1 MFTQETKTA
10 TVTNAVSNGSTIV
23 YTATNTFVAGDIIHI
38 SGITPSVFNI
48 PDAVIT
54 SRTSSNFTIASTK
67 TGTYTS
73 DGIAVY
79 DEVKN
84 HTISESTIRT
94 QSLVLAE
101 WNLNLASNTAKIGN
115 YRYRPNNS
123 LSPFYTIK
131 TTYDSADTAKDYT
144 DATYADIFIDGG
156 YEDDETPYIIKT
168 QNEQQRLLMSLENCI
183 GKNRPRSGINKLMY
197 FEKIRNI
204 PSSNEHM
211 AERPRYYVASKDDQ
225 FKYWSSFRTEV
236 LDGTIT
242 AVAISTP
249 SVGSVRYTANNTF
262 AVGDTVYINNL
273 APAEY
278 NGTFII
284 TAATSSTF
292 TVANSSVS
300 TRTNQNGIAII
311 KDVPR
316 GISKKS
322 GANYYI
328 EDAAPFVVYTEA
340 VPANRVVVKMQT
352 HIGTY
357 DMGNSDQLY
366 GDYNKQVPLEWIIQ
380 KLDSTNTWQNLASF
394 TSSSTRSDSTPII
407 KEDGYVELEY
417 GLVIPTGY
425 ETTFYYAGDY
435 ATASSLPAASNA
447 GYAYLVGA
455 SASTPGQWYIYNG
468 STYDSP
474 VTASYSWRIHEE
486 TVNRFTP
493 FAKDLTSPS
502 TYGSGVYRE
511 IDYIKGLRIV
521 VSKMTK
527 ADIPF
532 ELIEMSPRLAVD
544 LSDKTTG
551 FSIKKHAS
559 DLGNS
564 GMPVGQLLAG
574 TGSLDL
580 FDYDQAFNPN
590 NTDSIINN
598 FIAKNLQV
606 KMYEIVVNVN
616 GYDYY
621 YPIKTMNCD
630 GFPDY
635 SSSDRAVTLTLRDQ
649 FTMFESMTAPQ
660 VFVRDVSL
668 SWAMSTIFDSIGF
681 SNYVFKRVDGTHDPI
696 IPYFFIAPQT
706 SVAQV
711 LQDLAVSTQHMM
723 FFDEYN
729 NLIIMSKEYAMPT
742 QDERSTD
749 FAIYGSQD
757 YTTSSTGLN
766 NSIKF
771 KNAKLSN
778 ILGISSKISDIYN
791 DGKINYSARSIQKS
805 ITELKQ
811 AYNVDNYRTYK
822 YKPVLLWEAP
832 AEQNTKSV
840 NQINNQSSG
849 YALTAIPLNSTL
861 SGSIPELQLATTGMV
876 ATLVAGIRTVTLTTG
891 STTNLVIGQVI
902 TKTSG
907 SGVFGTGVKI
917 SEIISSSE
925 FKVNADHATNGS
937 TTFTAETTVTNNIL
951 DLGEGVY
958 WMPRY
963 NGYFYANGEIIK
975 YDAVEYTIENIGDA
989 WITSIQDYSN
999 YFSKLGFAKKI
1010 YPTGRVRIYSKVDET
1025 GTSIAQHGRGQ
1036 FGTEIVEHSAGLADA
1051 WKDSTKRKG
1060 FVMQADYLFDN
1071 KTIIATTTGAAGI
1084 TANATNLAT
1093 KSAKIEETIKNVLV
1107 SVTGESSGDG
1117 IRAPT
1122 REERGGSVQ
1131 SSALVF
1137 SGPAPRNLNIKKI
1150 NPRNMI
1156 TYIPKQLDENYSHF
1170 GTRLRILGSPTQ
1182 NVGKK
1187 ETPTT
1192 QIVDNSFELYSRDA
1206 GLKGGSAGL
1215 SFMLDKTTNNGY
1227 YFEIAA
1233 LTYDGTERFKAFNNV
1248 FFYKVKKDSSSSN
1261 AIPVPLYSGQATIL
1275 VDQGEFVGQ
1284 SRAMAEEYP
1293 TVYDLAVE
1301 YENRGSK
1308 WKRFY
1313 LYINNVLI
1321 AVVDDKDA
1329 LPVKKN
1335 MALFTRGSTRVMF
1348 ENIYAIR
1355 GRYERNPNKTISAP
1369 PAQSRTIFD
1378 DDSISSN
1385 EGLRKY
1391 AVSGMI
1397 SRTFLSTVGGYGSE
1411 HNLYF
1416 DEFGTIMREAA
1427 YFDIKYDKAY
1437 PALTAKMSP
1446 TISSFKGYSVSGFIP
1461 TAYGAEFMVFNCT
1474 DNILMIGADNGN
1486 YLRIQGVTLTDE
1498 VSSTL
1503 TVDDYYNKK
1512 ADFSNPTFSGTKL
1525 ETIDLYKQYV
1535 DIKNSRTTY
1544 GVKQFDINA
1553 KYIQD
1558 QDVANELMGW
1568 LISKISKPRKAVGI
1582 EVFGIPYAQLGDIV
1596 TVDYVDEDNVNQIS
1610 LTSDS
1615 RYVVYSSEYS
1625 YSENGPKQIIYL
1637 SEVQ

>member
-10 TVTNAVSNGSTIV
+10 TITNAVANGSTIV
-23 YTATNTFVAGDIIHI
+23 YTATNTFTTGDIIHI
-38 SGITPSVFNI
+38 SGISPSNLNI

-54 SRTSSNFTIASTK
+54 ARTGSNFTIASTE
-67 TGTYTS
+67 TGTYVSGGT
-73 DGIAVY
+73 AVY

-84 HTISESTIRT
+84 HTITESTIRT
-94 QSLVLAE
+94 QTLVLAE
-101 WNLNLASNTAKIGN
+101 WNLNLASNISKIGN

-123 LSPFYTIK
+123 SSPFYTIK
-131 TTYDSADTAKDYT
+131 TTYDSADTTKDYT
-144 DATYADIFIDGG
+144 DATYADVLIDGG
-156 YEDDETPYIIKT
+156 YEDDNTPYIIKT
-168 QNEQQRLLMSLENCI
+168 QNEQQRLLMSLESCV

-197 FEKIRNI
+197 FENVRNI

-211 AERPRYYVASKDDQ
+211 AQRPRYYVASKDDQ

-236 LDGTIT
+236 LDATIT
-242 AVAISTP
+242 AVAASTP
-249 SVGSVRYTANNTF
+249 SAGSVTYTANNTF
-262 AVGDTVYINNL
+262 TVGDTVYINGI
-273 APAEY
+273 APSEY
-278 NGTFII
+278 SGTFVI
-284 TAATSSTF
+284 TARTSTTF
-292 TVANSSVS
+292 TVANSSTS
-300 TRTNQNGIAII
+300 TLTNQNGTAII

-322 GANYYI
+322 GTNYYI
-328 EDAAPFVVYTEA
+328 EDSAPFVVYTEA

-366 GDYNKQVPLEWIIQ
+366 GDYNKQTPLEWSIQ
-380 KLDSTNTWQNLASF
+380 KLDSTNTWQTLESF
-394 TSSSTRSDSTPII
+394 TASSTRSDGSAII

-417 GLVIPTGY
+417 GLDIPTGY

-435 ATASSLPAASNA
+435 ATASSLPVASTA
-447 GYAYLVGA
+447 GYGYLIGA
-455 SASTPGQWYIYNG
+455 TPSTPGQWYIYNG
-468 STYDSP
+468 STYDAP
-474 VTASYSWRIHEE
+474 VTATYSWRVHEE

-511 IDYIKGLRIV
+511 IDYVKGLRIV
-521 VSKMTK
+521 VTKMTK
-527 ADIPF
+527 ANIPF

-544 LSDKTTG
+544 LSDKTTS
-551 FSIKKHAS
+551 FTVKKHAS

-574 TGSLDL
+574 TGQLDL

-590 NTDSIINN
+590 NTDSIVNK

-606 KMYEIVVNVN
+606 KMYEIIIDIN
-616 GYDYY
+616 GSDYY
-621 YPIKTMNCD
+621 YPIKAMNCD

-635 SSSDRAVTLTLRDQ
+635 STQDRTVALQLRDQ

-668 SWAMSTIFDSIGF
+668 SWAISTIFDAIGF
-681 SNYVFKRVDGTHDPI
+681 SNYVFKRVAGTNDPI

-729 NLIIMSKEYAMPT
+729 NLVIMSKEYSMPT

-749 FAIYGSQD
+749 FVLYGSQD
-757 YTTSSTGLN
+757 YNTSSTGLN

-771 KNAKLSN
+771 KNTKLSN

-791 DGKINYSARSIQKS
+791 AGKINYSAKHIQRS

-832 AEQNTKSV
+832 AEQNTKSI
-840 NQINNQSSG
+840 NQINNETSG
-849 YALTAIPLNSTL
+849 YALTAIPLNSAL
-861 SGSIPELQLATTGMV
+861 SDSIPAWSGSAV
-876 ATLVAGIRTVTLTTG
+876 V
-891 STTNLVIGQVI
+891 
-902 TKTSG
+902 
-907 SGVFGTGVKI
+907 
-917 SEIISSSE
+917 
-925 FKVNADHATNGS
+925 
-937 TTFTAETTVTNNIL
+937 NNII
-951 DLGEGVY
+951 DLSEGVY

-975 YDAVEYTIENIGDA
+975 FDAVEYTIEEVGDV
-989 WITSIQDYSN
+989 WISSVQEYAN
-999 YFSKLGFAKKI
+999 YFSKLGFGKKI
-1010 YPTGRVRIYSKVDET
+1010 YPTGRVRIYSKLDET
-1025 GTSIAQHGRGQ
+1025 GTAIAQHGRGQ
-1036 FGTEIVEHSAGLADA
+1036 FGTPIVEHPAGLSSA
-1051 WKDSTKRKG
+1051 WKTSTNRKG

-1071 KTIIATTTGAAGI
+1071 KTGISTTTGTAGV
-1084 TANATNLAT
+1084 TTNATNLAR
-1093 KSAKIEETIKNVLV
+1093 KSAKIEEKIKNVLV
-1107 SVTGESSGDG
+1107 SVMGESSGDG
-1117 IRAPT
+1117 VRAPT
-1122 REERGGSVQ
+1122 RKERGGSVQ

-1137 SGPAPRNLNIKKI
+1137 SGPSLKDLDAKKI
-1150 NPRNMI
+1150 KPRNMI
-1156 TYIPKQLDENYSHF
+1156 SYIPKQLDESYSHF
-1170 GTRLRILGSPTQ
+1170 GTRLRIMGNPNQ
-1182 NVGKK
+1182 NTGKK
-1187 ETPTT
+1187 EYLAL
-1192 QIVDNSFELYSRDA
+1192 QDVDNSIKLYNNVKM
-1206 GLKGGSAGL
+1206 KGGSAGL

-1233 LTYDGTERFKAFNNV
+1233 LSYGSTDEKLDVLDNV

-1284 SRAMAEEYP
+1284 GRMMDEEHP

-1301 YENRGSK
+1301 YEKRGSK

-1313 LYINNVLI
+1313 LYINNTLI

-1335 MALFTRGSTRVMF
+1335 MALFVRGSTKVMF

-1369 PAQSRTIFD
+1369 PVQSRTIFD
-1378 DDSISSN
+1378 DDSISAN
-1385 EGLRKY
+1385 EGLSKY
-1391 AVSGMI
+1391 AVSGMVQ
-1397 SRTFLSTVGGYGSE
+1397 RTFLSSVGGYGSE

-1427 YFDIKYDKAY
+1427 YFNVKYDKAY
-1437 PALTAKMSP
+1437 PALTAQMSP
-1446 TISSFKGYSVSGFIP
+1446 TISSFKGYTVSGFIP

-1474 DNILMIGADNGN
+1474 DNILMVGAETGN
-1486 YLRIQGVTLTDE
+1486 YLRIQGVTLTDD
-1498 VSSTL
+1498 VASTL
-1503 TVDDYYNKK
+1503 TVDDYYNKR
-1512 ADFSNPTFSGTKL
+1512 ADFSNPVFSGTKL
-1525 ETIDLYKQYV
+1525 ETIDLYNQYV

-1544 GVKQFDINA
+1544 GIKEFDITA

-1568 LISKISKPRKAVGI
+1568 IISKISKPRKAVGV
-1582 EVFGIPYAQLGDIV
+1582 EVFGVPYVQLGDIV
-1596 TVDYVDEDNVNQIS
+1596 KVDYIDEDNVNQIS

-1615 RYVVYSSEYS
+1615 RYVVYSSEYT
-1625 YSENGPKQIIYL
+1625 YNETGPQQVIYL

>member
-1 MFTQETKTA
+1 MFTVQTKTA
-10 TVTNAVSNGSTIV
+10 TITNAVSNGSTIV
-23 YTATNTFVAGDIIHI
+23 YTATNTFTAGDIIHI

-48 PDAVIT
+48 PDAVVT

-67 TGTYTS
+67 TGTYDPANST
-73 DGIAVY
+73 DAIAIY

-123 LSPFYTIK
+123 SSPFYTIK
-131 TTYDSADTAKDYT
+131 GTYDSADTTKDYT
-144 DATYADIFIDGG
+144 DATYADILIDGG
-156 YEDDETPYIIKT
+156 YEDDGSPYIIKT
-168 QNEQQRLLMSLENCI
+168 QHEQQRLLMSLEDCI
-183 GKNRPRSGINKLMY
+183 NKNRPRSGINKLMY
-197 FEKIRNI
+197 FEKVRNI

-211 AERPRYYVASKDDQ
+211 AQRPRYYVANKDDQ

-236 LDGTIT
+236 LDATIT
-242 AVAISTP
+242 AVASSTP
-249 SVGSVRYTANNTF
+249 SAGSVRYTANNTF
-262 AVGDTVYINNL
+262 TVGDTVYINNL
-273 APAEY
+273 SPAEY

-284 TAATSSTF
+284 TARTSTTF
-292 TVANSSVS
+292 TVTNSSTS
-300 TRTNQNGIAII
+300 SLINQNGTAII

-322 GANYYI
+322 GSNYYI

-357 DMGNSDQLY
+357 DMGNGDQLY
-366 GDYNKQVPLEWIIQ
+366 GDYNKQVPLEWGIQ
-380 KLDSTNTWQNLASF
+380 KLDSTNTWQNLTSF

-435 ATASSLPAASNA
+435 ATASSLPVASNA
-447 GYAYLVGA
+447 GYAYLIGA
-455 SASTPGQWYIYNG
+455 SSSTPGQWYIYNG

-493 FAKDLTSPS
+493 FVKDLTNPS
-502 TYGSGVYRE
+502 TYGSGLYRE

-574 TGSLDL
+574 IGSLDL
-580 FDYDQAFNPN
+580 FDYDQAFNSN
-590 NTDSIINN
+590 NTSSIINK

-606 KMYEIVVNVN
+606 KMYEIIVNVN

-635 SSSDRAVTLTLRDQ
+635 SSSDRAVNLTLRDQ

-668 SWAMSTIFDSIGF
+668 SWAISTIFDAIGF
-681 SNYVFKRVDGTHDPI
+681 SNYVFKRVAGTHDPI

-729 NLIIMSKEYAMPT
+729 NLVIMSKEYAMPT

-771 KNAKLSN
+771 KNPKLSN
-778 ILGISSKISDIYN
+778 ILGISSKINDIYN
-791 DGKINYSARSIQKS
+791 DGKINYSARSIQKD
-805 ITELKQ
+805 ITEIKQ
-811 AYNVDNYRTYK
+811 AWNVDNYRTYK
-822 YKPVLLWEAP
+822 YKPVLLWEAGP
-832 AEQNTKSV
+832 EQNTKPI
-840 NQINNQSSG
+840 NQIDSQSSG
-849 YALTAIPLNSTL
+849 YALAAIPLNSTL
-861 SGSIPELQLATTGMV
+861 SDSIP
-876 ATLVAGIRTVTLTTG
+876 
-891 STTNLVIGQVI
+891 SW
-902 TKTSG
+902 SG
-907 SGVFGTGVKI
+907 T
-917 SEIISSSE
+917 EI
-925 FKVNADHATNGS
+925 
-937 TTFTAETTVTNNIL
+937 TNNII
-951 DLGEGVY
+951 DLGQGVY

-963 NGYFYANGEIIK
+963 NGYFCANGEIIK
-975 YDAVEYTIENIGDA
+975 YDAVEYTVENIGNV
-989 WITSIQDYSN
+989 WITSVQEYGY

-1010 YPTGRVRIYSKVDET
+1010 YPTGRVRIYAKISET

-1036 FGTEIVEHSAGLADA
+1036 FGTPVVEHSAGLSDI
-1051 WKDSTKRKG
+1051 WKDSTRRKG
-1060 FVMQADYLFDN
+1060 FVMQSDYLFDN
-1071 KTIIATTTGAAGI
+1071 KAIIATTTGAAGI
-1084 TANATNLAT
+1084 TTNATNLAT
-1093 KSAKIEETIKNVLV
+1093 KSAKIEETIKNVLYQSPKENEFEGV
-1107 SVTGESSGDG
+1107 KSETK
-1117 IRAPT
+1117 A
-1122 REERGGSVQ
+1122 ERGGNVQ
-1131 SSALVF
+1131 ASALIF
-1137 SGPAPRNLNIKKI
+1137 SGPSQKDLSIKKI
-1150 NPRNMI
+1150 KPKNMI
-1156 TYIPKQLDENYSHF
+1156 TYIPKQLDENYAHF
-1170 GTRLRILGSPTQ
+1170 GTRLRIVGNP
-1182 NVGKK
+1182 VKGKK
-1187 ETPTT
+1187 NEIN
-1192 QIVDNSFELYSRDA
+1192 QNVDNSIELYN
-1206 GLKGGSAGL
+1206 GLKMRGGSAGI

-1233 LTYDGTERFKAFNNV
+1233 LSYDGTTNTDVLDNV
-1248 FFYKVKKDSSSSN
+1248 FFYKIKKDSASSD
-1261 AIPVPLYSGQATIL
+1261 AIPVKLYSGQATIL
-1275 VDQGEFVGQ
+1275 VDQAEFVGQ
-1284 SRAMAEEYP
+1284 SRTMSEENP

-1301 YENRGSK
+1301 YESRGSK

-1313 LYINNVLI
+1313 LYLNNCLI
-1321 AVVDDKDA
+1321 AVIDDKDA

-1335 MALFTRGSTRVMF
+1335 MALFTRGSTKALF
-1348 ENIYAIR
+1348 ENVYAIR
-1355 GRYERNPNKTISAP
+1355 GRYERNPNKIISAP
-1369 PAQSRTIFD
+1369 PVQSRTIFD
-1378 DDSISSN
+1378 DDSISFT
-1385 EGLRKY
+1385 EGFSKY
-1391 AVSGMI
+1391 GISSMI
-1397 SRTFLSTVGGYGSE
+1397 QKTFLSSIGGYGSE

-1427 YFDIKYDKAY
+1427 YFNIKYDKAY

-1474 DNILMIGADNGN
+1474 DTVLMIGTNTGN

-1525 ETIDLYKQYV
+1525 ETIDLYNQYV

-1544 GVKQFDINA
+1544 GVKQFDITA

-1558 QDVANELMGW
+1558 QDVATELMGW
-1568 LISKISKPRKAVGI
+1568 LISKISKPRKAVGVD
-1582 EVFGIPYAQLGDIV
+1582 VFGLPYVQLGDIV
-1596 TVDYVDEDNVNQIS
+1596 TVDYVDEDSVSQIS

-1625 YSENGPKQIIYL
+1625 YSENGPQQIIYL

>member
-10 TVTNAVSNGSTIV
+10 TITNAVSNGSTIV
-23 YTATNTFVAGDIIHI
+23 YTAINTFVVGDIVHI
-38 SGITPSVFNI
+38 SGITPSAFNI

-54 SRTSSNFTIASTK
+54 ARTSSNFTIASTK
-67 TGTYTS
+67 TGTYST
-73 DGIAVY
+73 GGTAVY

-101 WNLNLASNTAKIGN
+101 WNLNLASNTAKVGN

-123 LSPFYTIK
+123 SSPFYTIK
-131 TTYDSADTAKDYT
+131 GTYDSADTTKDYT
-144 DATYADIFIDGG
+144 DATYADVLVDGG
-156 YEDDETPYIIKT
+156 YEDDGSPYIIKV
-168 QNEQQRLLMSLENCI
+168 QNEQQRLLMSLEDCI

-197 FEKIRNI
+197 FENVRNI

-211 AERPRYYVASKDDQ
+211 AQRPRYYVATKDDN

-236 LDGTIT
+236 LDATIT
-242 AVAISTP
+242 AISVSTP
-249 SVGSVRYTANNTF
+249 SAGSVRYTASNTF
-262 AVGDTVYINNL
+262 TVGDTVYINNL

-278 NGTFII
+278 NGTFVI

-292 TVANSSVS
+292 TVANSSTS
-300 TRTNQNGIAII
+300 TRTNQNGTAII

-322 GANYYI
+322 GSNYYI

-357 DMGNSDQLY
+357 DMGNGDQLY
-366 GDYNKQVPLEWIIQ
+366 GDYNKQTPLEWKIQ
-380 KLDSTNTWQNLASF
+380 KLDSTNTWQNLISF

-417 GLVIPTGY
+417 GLDIPTGY

-435 ATASSLPAASNA
+435 ATASSLPVASNA

-455 SASTPGQWYIYNG
+455 SASTPGQWYIFNG
-468 STYDSP
+468 NTYDTP

-493 FAKDLTSPS
+493 FAKDLTNPS
-502 TYGSGVYRE
+502 TYGSGLYRE

-527 ADIPF
+527 PNIPF
-532 ELIEMSPRLAVD
+532 ELIELSPRLAVD

-590 NTDSIINN
+590 NTGSIINK

-606 KMYEIVVNVN
+606 KMYEIVVDVN

-630 GFPDY
+630 GFPEY
-635 SSSDRAVTLTLRDQ
+635 VSSDRTTSLQLRDQ
-649 FTMFESMTAPQ
+649 FSMFESMTAPQ

-668 SWAMSTIFDSIGF
+668 SWAISTIFDAIGF
-681 SNYVFKRVDGTHDPI
+681 SNYVFKRVSGTHDPI

-729 NLIIMSKEYAMPT
+729 NLVVMSKEYGMPT
-742 QDERSTD
+742 QDQRSTD
-749 FAIYGSQD
+749 FALYGSQD
-757 YTTSSTGLN
+757 YNTSSTGLN

-771 KNAKLSN
+771 KNAKLAN

-791 DGKINYSARSIQKS
+791 AGKINYSARSIQKS

-811 AYNVDNYRTYK
+811 AYNVDNYRTYR

-832 AEQNTKSV
+832 PEQNTKPM
-840 NQINNQSSG
+840 NKINDQTGG
-849 YALTAIPLNSTL
+849 YALAAIALNSTL
-861 SGSIPELQLATTGMV
+861 SDSVPSL
-876 ATLVAGIRTVTLTTG
+876 
-891 STTNLVIGQVI
+891 
-902 TKTSG
+902 SG
-907 SGVFGTGVKI
+907 T
-917 SEIISSSE
+917 EII
-925 FKVNADHATNGS
+925 
-937 TTFTAETTVTNNIL
+937 NNIM
-951 DLGEGVY
+951 DFGQGVY

-975 YDAVEYTIENIGDA
+975 YDAVEYTVENIGNI

-999 YFSKLGFAKKI
+999 YFSKLDFAKKI
-1010 YPTGRVRIYSKVDET
+1010 YPTGRVKVYAKIDET

-1036 FGTEIVEHSAGLADA
+1036 FGTPIVEHPAGLSDI
-1051 WKDSTKRKG
+1051 WKDSTRRKG

-1071 KTIIATTTGAAGI
+1071 KAMITTTVGAAG
-1084 TANATNLAT
+1084 TTTNATNLAQ
-1093 KSAKIEETIKNVLV
+1093 KSAKIEETIKNVLYPPPK
-1107 SVTGESSGDG
+1107 EWDGDG
-1117 IRAPT
+1117 IKAET
-1122 REERGGSVQ
+1122 QSERGGNVQ
-1131 SSALVF
+1131 ASALLF
-1137 SGPAPRNLNIKKI
+1137 YGPSLKDLGIKKI
-1150 NPRNMI
+1150 KPRNMI
-1156 TYIPKQLDENYSHF
+1156 TYIPKQLDENYRHF
-1170 GTRLRILGSPTQ
+1170 GTRVRIIGNPTKVSKKNEVLEQ
-1182 NVGKK
+1182 N
-1187 ETPTT
+1187 
-1192 QIVDNSFELYSRDA
+1192 VDNSIELYGA
-1206 GLKGGSAGL
+1206 TKMKGGSAGL
-1215 SFMLDKTTNNGY
+1215 SFMLDKITNNGY

-1233 LTYDGTERFKAFNNV
+1233 LSYGSTQNADVLNNV

-1275 VDQGEFVGQ
+1275 VDQAEFIGQ
-1284 SRAMAEEYP
+1284 SRTMGEVNS

-1313 LYINNVLI
+1313 LYINNSLI

-1335 MALFTRGSTRVMF
+1335 MALFTRGGTKAMF
-1348 ENIYAIR
+1348 ENVYAIR
-1355 GRYERNPNKTISAP
+1355 ARYERNPNKTISAP
-1369 PAQSRTIFD
+1369 PVQSRTIFD
-1378 DDSISSN
+1378 DDSISFT
-1385 EGLRKY
+1385 EGFTKY

-1461 TAYGAEFMVFNCT
+1461 TAYGAEFMIFNCT
-1474 DNILMIGADNGN
+1474 DTILMVGANTGN

-1525 ETIDLYKQYV
+1525 ETIDLYNQYV

-1544 GVKQFDINA
+1544 GVKEFDINA

-1568 LISKISKPRKAVGI
+1568 LISKISKPRKVVGV

-1596 TVDYVDEDNVNQIS
+1596 TVDYVDEDNVSQIS

-1615 RYVVYSSEYS
+1615 RYVVYSSEYN
-1625 YSENGPKQIIYL
+1625 YTENGPQQILYL